1 MFGSIVSML
10 LIIWVLGM
18 LAYSFT
24 LTDDSK
30 NMD

>member
-1 MFGSIVSML
+1 MLGSIVSML
-10 LIIWVLGM
+10 FIIWVLGM
-18 LAYSFT
+18 VANSFT

>member
-10 LIIWVLGM
+10 LILWILGM
-18 LAYSFT
+18 VAYSVT
-24 LTDDSK
+24 LTGDSK